1 MEPVAVIPS
10 KRSKLEKVTTSSCLF
25 CSTKDD
31 ALSTASQT
39 GIHTVQKA
47 HTQRTL
53 YRSILNYRDL
63 LKLDVFRYVTNKYPV
78 AQTVLYIIHNLIFS
92 DYLKDAT
99 FIRLTER

>member
-10 KRSKLEKVTTSSCLF
+10 KRPKFEKVTTSSCLF

-53 YRSILNYRDL
+53 YMSILNDRDL
-63 LKLDVFRYVTNKYPV
+63 LKLDKVGK
-78 AQTVLYIIHNLIFS
+78 NLLDMSQRNTQWHSPCNSSFTI
-92 DYLKDAT
+92 
-99 FIRLTER
+99 

>member
-1 MEPVAVIPS
+1 MIPS
-10 KRSKLEKVTTSSCLF
+10 KRPKLEKVTTSSCLF

-53 YRSILNYRDL
+53 YRSILNDRDL
-63 LKLDVFRYVTNKYPV
+63 LKLDKVGK
-78 AQTVLYIIHNLIFS
+78 NLVDMSQRNTQWHRPCYASFTI
-92 DYLKDAT
+92 
-99 FIRLTER
+99 